1 MEHKIKDQKVFVKL
15 KSVTAL
21 QKRYIRAEQDY
32 RSGRQVTEVAKAVAK
47 ARMETFQEVIA
58 ELELPVS

>member
-32 RSGRQVTEVAKAVAK
+32 RSGRQITEVAKAAAK
-47 ARMETFQEVIA
+47 ARMEAIA
-58 ELELPVS
+58 ELELPIS